1 MLYVFSQMQTDFSD
15 IHDLEKKCMEQF
27 ASFLEP
33 CTPWSKFWTVCLISW
48 VETNEWNPNE
58 WNKWTAA
65 AGATDRHKGNKGCQ
79 NEMMAACLS
88 WRANAGFFISL
99 SWFGLPG
106 AAELHDLLLQDNPA
120 GQPMPMCVS
129 QLLCLSCR
137 DRWMP
142 PRQAIRP
149 QITPMFTAAEHH
161 QHSATLLW
169 IYFFPRLMPCP
180 LFPLSLLLLWWN

>member
-1 MLYVFSQMQTDFSD
+1 
-15 IHDLEKKCMEQF
+15 
-27 ASFLEP
+27 
-33 CTPWSKFWTVCLISW
+33 
-48 VETNEWNPNE
+48 
-58 WNKWTAA
+58 
-65 AGATDRHKGNKGCQ
+65 
-79 NEMMAACLS
+79 MMAACLS

-137 DRWMP
+137 DRWWLP

-161 QHSATLLW
+161 QHSATLLS
-169 IYFFPRLMPCP
+169 IYFFPASCHVLCSLSFSFAFVMELDTLHVMPSCQILVPVVLWGEKRCLLP
-180 LFPLSLLLLWWN
+180 LQERSILKTESLFFGRNDVHFMTVFCMDRNVHCLGMRII

>member
-1 MLYVFSQMQTDFSD
+1 
-15 IHDLEKKCMEQF
+15 
-27 ASFLEP
+27 
-33 CTPWSKFWTVCLISW
+33 
-48 VETNEWNPNE
+48 
-58 WNKWTAA
+58 
-65 AGATDRHKGNKGCQ
+65 
-79 NEMMAACLS
+79 MMAACLS

-161 QHSATLLW
+161 QHSATLLS
-169 IYFFPRLMPCP
+169 IYFFPASCRVLCSLSFSFAFVMELDTLHVMPILPNTCTSSA
-180 LFPLSLLLLWWN
+180 LGEKKMFASLAGAKYIENRKSFFW